1 MTAVP
6 RLRVLVVAPERHA
19 LRQPHAGGL
28 EAVVWNR
35 VQWLRRR
42 GHEVSLCAAE
52 GSDFLDATADF
63 TLPSPRWHRA
73 RDVSDTDYPEGH
85 RRRMTE
91 AFARVQD
98 RLGDPSHRVDVVDN
112 HSLHGAPILW
122 SSDPGIPV
130 VTTLHTPPLAE
141 MVIASNAL
149 PGSAPH
155 RFLAVSQYTA
165 RAWSAEGVDA
175 FVFPNGVDTTQWRLG
190 QGGDRWV
197 WFGRIVPEKA
207 PHLAILAARQAG
219 ARLTLAGRIG
229 DADYFAREV
238 EPLLGNGVEYVGPL
252 RLPELCDLVGAS
264 SVALVT
270 PVWSEPFGLVMAEAL
285 MTGTPV
291 VAFDSGGAS
300 EVLAGLPGTAVVP
313 AADVDALADAASTLA
328 QLWGRGL
335 ARERIRDAAAARHSL
350 SRRHREVER
359 VLAVAAHGAAVAP
372 EIALDIVPRIASDI
386 ALDIRADLAADSD
399 EAVRA

>member
-1 MTAVP
+1 MSAVP
-6 RLRVLVVAPERHA
+6 RLRVLVVAPERYA
-19 LRQPHAGGL
+19 LRQPHPGGL

-35 VQWLRRR
+35 VRWLRQR
-42 GHEVSLCAAE
+42 GHDVQLCAAQ
-52 GSDFLDATADF
+52 GSDFLDATTDF
-63 TLPSPRWHRA
+63 HLPSPRWHRA

-85 RRRMTE
+85 RRRMAA
-91 AFARVQD
+91 AFSRVQE
-98 RLGDPSHRVDVVDN
+98 RLADAASRVDVVDN

-122 SSDPGIPV
+122 SRDLGVPV
-130 VTTLHTPPLAE
+130 VTTLHTPPLAD

-175 FVFPNGVDTTQWRLG
+175 FVFPNGVDAAQWRLG
-190 QGGDRWV
+190 PGGDDWV

-207 PHLAILAARQAG
+207 PHLAILAARRAG
-219 ARLTLAGRIG
+219 ARLNLAGRVG

-238 EPLLGNGVEYVGPL
+238 EPLLGDGVEYRGAL
-252 RLPELCDLVGAS
+252 RHAELCELVGAS

-313 AADVDALADAASTLA
+313 AADVEALAEAATALTRLSEHGITRR
-328 QLWGRGL
+328 QL
-335 ARERIRDAAAARHSL
+335 RDAAAARHSL
-350 SRRHREVER
+350 ARRHREVER
-359 VLAVAAHGAAVAP
+359 VLAVAAHGVAAAP
-372 EIALDIVPRIASDI
+372 DITPDI
-386 ALDIRADLAADSD
+386 ALSIAPGVAADAD
-399 EAVRA
+399 EAVGA

>member
-1 MTAVP
+1 MSAVP
-6 RLRVLVVAPERHA
+6 RLRVLVVAPERHP

-35 VQWLRRR
+35 VRWLRRR
-42 GHEVSLCAAE
+42 GHDVRLCAAA
-52 GSDFLDATADF
+52 GSDFLDPTPDLH
-63 TLPSPRWHRA
+63 LPSPRWHRA
-73 RDVSDTDYPEGH
+73 HDVSDSDYPEGH
-85 RRRMTE
+85 RRRMAA
-91 AFARVQD
+91 AFARVQE
-98 RLGDPSHRVDVVDN
+98 RLDDASGRVDVIDN

-122 SSDPGIPV
+122 SRDPGIPV
-130 VTTLHTPPLAE
+130 VTTLHTPPLAD

-175 FVFPNGVDTTQWRLG
+175 FVFPNGVDSGQWRLG
-190 QGGDRWV
+190 PGGGHWV

-207 PHLAILAARQAG
+207 PHLAILAARRAG
-219 ARLTLAGRIG
+219 ARLKLAGRIG
-229 DADYFAREV
+229 DAGYFAREV
-238 EPLLGNGVEYVGPL
+238 EPLLGHGVEYVGPL
-252 RLPELCDLVGAS
+252 RQPELSELVGSA

-313 AADVDALADAASTLA
+313 AADVDALADAAAALA
-328 QLWGRGL
+328 RLSDRGL
-335 ARERIRDAAAARHSL
+335 TRERVREAAAARHSL
-350 SRRHREVER
+350 AHRHREVER
-359 VLAVAAHGAAVAP
+359 VLAVAAHGAAVP
-372 EIALDIVPRIASDI
+372 VIEPMSE
-386 ALDIRADLAADSD
+386 
-399 EAVRA
+399 EAVGA